1 MELNDWSPPYRDKLA
16 PCHSACGLARSGQG
30 RVKVLTLAKQHLD
43 PIPPRRFTDT
53 QDQNNTRSSPT
64 KGTTIPQTCPR
75 AAVTKQAHR
84 CLVLHQLIDRHS
96 LAQRAYES
104 PSATHLTTW
113 ARPKCLFAS
122 TCQTHGT
129 QPSATIYMY
138 EEEHK
143 PIQP

>member
-1 MELNDWSPPYRDKLA
+1 MELDNWSHPYRDKLA

-43 PIPPRRFTDT
+43 PISPRDFQIHRIKTI
-53 QDQNNTRSSPT
+53 QDPILQREQQSLKHVRELPLLS
-64 KGTTIPQTCPR
+64 KH
-75 AAVTKQAHR
+75 HR
-84 CLVLHQLIDRHS
+84 CFVLHQLIDRHS
-96 LAQRAYES
+96 RPAGLRV
-104 PSATHLTTW
+104 PSATLLTTW

-129 QPSATIYMY
+129 QPRAIIYIY